1 MGVHVPLIAGI
12 MPILNV
18 AQIKRFISMCGAK
31 IPHPLLQKIEAVEAD
46 PEAVYAAGVEYAIR
60 QCHDLPGKRLFEY
73 IDESGDV
80 RPVSSADVNDYIR
93 EASGG
98 GFTAK
103 DYRTWAAT
111 LGAALL
117 LCAVEHPG
125 NVRGCKRC
133 IKQVLEQVADR
144 LGHTV
149 TICRTSYVHPQL
161 LEDFT
166 ENRLAHSLARQIP
179 RRVRRPDPSEPIT
192 IDALR
197 AIEPVVA
204 RYLDP
209 RKRAH
214 A

>member
-1 MGVHVPLIAGI
+1 VRDRRLTRI
-12 MPILNV
+12 
-18 AQIKRFISMCGAK
+18 
-31 IPHPLLQKIEAVEAD
+31 
-46 PEAVYAAGVEYAIR
+46 IR

-73 IDESGDV
+73 VDEGGDV
-80 RPVSSADVNDYIR
+80 RPVTSADVNEYIR

-117 LCAVEHPG
+117 LCGIERPG
-125 NVRGCKRC
+125 TVRECKHC

-149 TICRTSYVHPQL
+149 TICRTSYVHPRL

-166 ENRLAHSLARQIP
+166 NNRLGLARQI
-179 RRVRRPDPSEPIT
+179 RRRIPQPGAIT
-192 IDALR
+192 VDALR
-197 AIEPVVA
+197 AVEPIVA